1 MARGRSSDIRRELRK
16 VIPESVVNELA
27 REAGAVQRQRQVRIY
42 DLVWVL
48 VLGFAV
54 GRKRSLA
61 GLRRRYER
69 VTGQNIEESS
79 FYKRFSPGLARLMKM
94 LLARAFEECIGV
106 GRSLAGPLAAFKDVI
121 LTDSTVIRLHDLL
134 EKRFPAC
141 RTNHTKA
148 ALKAHAIMSVRGVGE
163 QSIKVTAERAHD
175 GPVFLVGPW
184 VRDHLLMFD
193 LGYFRYQLFACIG
206 RNGGYFLTRLK
217 SNADPMIVAVHRSH
231 RGRAISLVGR
241 RLRDVVP
248 RMQRQVLDVEVE
260 VSFPRRSYRGRVHRD
275 TQRLRVV
282 GLLNRATGEYHLY
295 VTNVPVA
302 KLAAEDVGA
311 TYSLRWQ
318 VELLFKE
325 LKSNYRLEDMPS
337 SKAVV
342 VETLLYAAFLT
353 MVVSRR
359 LLALVRRRFAAMPDR
374 IPEQRWATIFTS
386 VTLELLA
393 AAVRPLRDVRVLL
406 RELDRFLLHEA
417 VDPNAG
423 RHGLL
428 ASVEHRTHRLHP
440 MAAAA

>member
-16 VIPESVVNELA
+16 VIPEALVNELA
-27 REAGAVQRQRQVRIY
+27 RKAGAVLRQRRVRIY

-79 FYKRFSPGLARLMKM
+79 FYKRFSPGLVRLMKM
-94 LLARAFEECIGV
+94 LLSRAFEECIGV

-193 LGYFRYQLFACIG
+193 LGYF
-206 RNGGYFLTRLK
+206 LTRLK
-217 SNADPMIVAVHRSH
+217 GNADPMIVAVHRAH
-231 RGRAISLVGR
+231 RGRAIPLVGQ

-260 VSFPRRSYRGRVHRD
+260 VSFPRRRYGGRVHRD

-282 GLLNRATGEYHLY
+282 GLLNRETGEYHLY
-295 VTNVPVA
+295 VTNVPVD

-311 TYSLRWQ
+311 KYSLRWQ

-337 SKAVV
+337 SKTVV

-359 LLALVRRRFAAMPDR
+359 LLALVRRRLAAMADR
-374 IPEQRWATIFTS
+374 IPEQRWAAIFTS

-393 AAVRPLRDVRVLL
+393 AAVRPFREVRILL

-428 ASVEHRTHRLHP
+428 ASIERRTHRLHP